1 MAVNPPTVLDLVA
14 QYRSALA
21 RADTAAMTRIV
32 GVYKSMYD
40 RITPQIQALA
50 DVVSTGEYTTA
61 QVYKLRQFIALQKSI
76 QSELTDFT
84 GYLRTDL
91 QPLALKAAQMGD
103 ADAYKTLKFIVGD
116 RELIRVMFDRIPIET
131 VYQMLTFLD
140 PKGALYQR
148 IGQLAPYHAEQVSQA
163 IMDAV
168 GMGVNPRQTAR
179 LIMSAA
185 EQSFGGGLT
194 DALRTARTA
203 QLYSYR
209 EATRANYAANSD
221 VVTGWIWCAEL
232 DDLTCEACLAENGT
246 RHDIEESLDG
256 HYNCRCSPI
265 PEVMGQNPV
274 AMQTGEDW
282 FNDQTEETQRS
293 IMGDTKWEAWNAGQF
308 QFSDMVKDTPND
320 VYGNMK
326 TVTPLNELL
335 GMGAPSDI
343 GSYSDAVS
351 AFEAGQGERLGG
363 GAQSIVTRVGDYVVK
378 TATPGNEIIYSTY
391 ADRWEQ
397 AAKEFSF
404 IPNTSMVLA
413 DDPAGGKR
421 WLQVMN
427 YIAPGT
433 PDVTWGDVQK
443 IVDSASAKG
452 WNLGG
457 DLEPNKNVIRGS
469 DGRVYLIDLG
479 FITPPG
485 KNY

>member
-32 GVYKSMYD
+32 SVYKSMYD

-50 DVVSTGEYTTA
+50 DVISTGEYTTA

-91 QPLALKAAQMGD
+91 QPLALKAAQMGE
-103 ADAYKTLKFIVGD
+103 ADAYKTLKFIVGG
-116 RELIRVMFDRIPIET
+116 RELARVMFDRIPIET

-148 IGQLAPYHAEQVSQA
+148 IGQLAPYHAERVSQA
-163 IMDAV
+163 ILDAV

-179 LIMSAA
+179 LIMSAS
-185 EQSFGGGLT
+185 EQAFGGGLT

-221 VVTGWIWCAEL
+221 VVTGWIWTAEL

-274 AMQTGEDW
+274 ADMQTGEDW
-282 FNDQTEETQRS
+282 FGQQDEATQRS
-293 IMGDTKWEAWNAGQF
+293 IMGDTKWEAWNAGRF
-308 QFSDMVKDTPND
+308 EFSQLAQQTPND
-320 VYGNMK
+320 VYGTMR
-326 TVTPLNELL
+326 TVTPLKDL
-335 GMGAPSDI
+335 I
-343 GSYSDAVS
+343 G
-351 AFEAGQGERLGG
+351 E
-363 GAQSIVTRVGDYVVK
+363 
-378 TATPGNEIIYSTY
+378 
-391 ADRWEQ
+391 
-397 AAKEFSF
+397 
-404 IPNTSMVLA
+404 
-413 DDPAGGKR
+413 
-421 WLQVMN
+421 
-427 YIAPGT
+427 
-433 PDVTWGDVQK
+433 
-443 IVDSASAKG
+443 
-452 WNLGG
+452 
-457 DLEPNKNVIRGS
+457 
-469 DGRVYLIDLG
+469 
-479 FITPPG
+479 
-485 KNY
+485 